1 MSSFDDVQEFVGQ
14 ANRVSDMNGLRS
26 LLEDTV
32 KSLGFDYFAL
42 LHHVDLSRRTA
53 DYVRLIQ
60 YPQAWK
66 EKSVSQD
73 YYSDDPILA
82 VAQKSVTPFLWTD
95 VPRLLQLTR
104 RQEEILNNA
113 HLSGMGDGV
122 TVPIN
127 IPGEFAGSC

>member
-1 MSSFDDVQEFVGQ
+1 MSRFDDVQAFIEE
-14 ANRVSDMNGLRS
+14 ANRVADMPSLRG

-42 LHHVDLSRRTA
+42 LHHVDLSRRSE
-53 DYVRLIQ
+53 DYVRLVE

-66 EKSVSQD
+66 EQSLIKH

-82 VAQKSVTPFLWTD
+82 VSQKSVTPFLWTD
-95 VPRLLQLTR
+95 VPRLMPLTQ

-113 HLSGMGDGV
+113 HLAGMGDGV
-122 TVPIN
+122 TTWIHD
-127 IPGEFAGSC
+127 FQSH